1 MGFFRHENRCGV
13 PFLSLGDLPNS
24 GIKPVTPADPALQE
38 DSLPTVPSG
47 LPATLL
53 DYSALST
60 NTFVFCTTKAEQHTR
75 PKCCTALCLQC
86 CFFGHSWRKVF
97 SILFLPSL
105 LLAQSAWLLSPE
117 PPIPLAL
124 LWKEAPN
131 CFAPSSSSAS
141 PQLISWTTSSLCP
154 WKKVLVVQ

>member
-1 MGFFRHENRCGV
+1 MGFFRHEYRCGV

-24 GIKPVTPADPALQE
+24 GIKPVSPADPALQ

-60 NTFVFCTTKAEQHTR
+60 NSFVFCTTNKKRDETTHKLNRTEQHTH
-75 PKCCTALCLQC
+75 PKCCAALCLQC

-97 SILFLPSL
+97 SVLFLPSL
-105 LLAQSAWLLSPE
+105 LLAQSACLLNPE

-141 PQLISWTTSSLCP
+141 PQLIS
-154 WKKVLVVQ
+154 